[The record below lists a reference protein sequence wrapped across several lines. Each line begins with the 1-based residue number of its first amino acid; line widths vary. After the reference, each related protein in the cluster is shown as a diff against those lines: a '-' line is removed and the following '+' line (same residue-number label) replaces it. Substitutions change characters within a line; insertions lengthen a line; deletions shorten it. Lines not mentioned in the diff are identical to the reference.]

1 MRKVVYRTESNVYEA
16 KSLHELRT
24 HVEFVYLVFRSSEF
38 DGVFFRRL
46 IWSQGRWNPDHS
58 FLRKI
63 EYVDGKVVFRI
74 IKTIKY

>member
-1 MRKVVYRTESNVYEA
+1 MKKVCYTCDNGYSC
-16 KSLHELRT
+16 KSLSELRN

-58 FLRKI
+58 SLRKI

-74 IKTIKY
+74 IKSIKY